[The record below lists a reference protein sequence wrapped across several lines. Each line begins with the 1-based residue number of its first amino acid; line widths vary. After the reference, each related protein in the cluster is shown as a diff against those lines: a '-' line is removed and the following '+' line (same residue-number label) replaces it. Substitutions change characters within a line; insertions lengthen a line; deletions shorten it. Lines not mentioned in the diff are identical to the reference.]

1 LTETRWTITEW
12 FPISI
17 PAESIVA
24 GPDGALW
31 FASRDRN
38 NNKIGRITT
47 AGVVTEFPITGLS
60 SAQSFVFT
68 NIAAGPDGALWF
80 GFARV
85 SPAPHRM
92 GIGRIT
98 TTGTI
103 SEFLLPVPSPSGS
116 HIMYGIT
123 AGPDGALWFTE
134 PQDNKI
140 GRITT
145 TGELTEFPLP
155 PLPKPGVASYVGITM
170 GPDGA
175 LWFANP
181 FGNQN
186 GEISRITTAGAVT
199 EFPIPPAFTGV
210 PGITAGP
217 DGALWFTQS
226 NGRKIGR
233 ITTAG
238 AVTEFPIPPAS
249 HVGRGPFRIGHDA
262 WGITMGPDG
271 ALWFTDTIAN
281 KIGRITT
288 TGELSEFLLPAPN
301 SLPSGITAGPDGALW
316 FTGSDNSR
324 GKIGRIEQIDQ

>member
-1 LTETRWTITEW
+1 LTKTRWTITEL

-31 FASRDRN
+31 FATRDRN

-47 AGVVTEFPITGLS
+47 SGVVTEFPKTGSS
-60 SAQSFVFT
+60 SAQFVFT

-80 GFARV
+80 GFARPMSPV
-85 SPAPHRM
+85 SGRM

-98 TTGTI
+98 TTGMI
-103 SEFLLPVPSPSGS
+103 SEFLLPVPSSSGC
-116 HIMYGIT
+116 HIMFGIT

-134 PQDNKI
+134 PQDNRI

-145 TGELTEFPLP
+145 TGEFTEFPLP
-155 PLPKPGVASYVGITM
+155 PLPNPGVASYVGITM

-186 GEISRITTAGAVT
+186 GQISRITTAGAVT
-199 EFPIPPAFTGV
+199 EFRLPSASSGI

-226 NGRKIGR
+226 NGREIGR

-238 AVTEFPIPPAS
+238 AVTKFPIPPAS
-249 HVGRGPFRIGHDA
+249 YAGRRAPF
-262 WGITMGPDG
+262 
-271 ALWFTDTIAN
+271 
-281 KIGRITT
+281 
-288 TGELSEFLLPAPN
+288 E
-301 SLPSGITAGPDGALW
+301 
-316 FTGSDNSR
+316 
-324 GKIGRIEQIDQ
+324 

>member
-1 LTETRWTITEW
+1 L

-31 FASRDRN
+31 FATRDRN

-68 NIAAGPDGALWF
+68 NITAGPDGALWF

-85 SPAPHRM
+85 SPASFRM

-98 TTGTI
+98 TTGMI
-103 SEFLLPVPSPSGS
+103 SEFLLPVR
-116 HIMYGIT
+116 HVMFGIT

-134 PQDNKI
+134 PQVNRI

-145 TGELTEFPLP
+145 AGAVTEFPLP

-175 LWFANP
+175 LWFTNP
-181 FGNQN
+181 FENKN

-199 EFPIPPAFTGV
+199 EFRLPSAFSGV
-210 PGITAGP
+210 RGITAGP
-217 DGALWFTQS
+217 DDALWFTQS

-238 AVTEFPIPPAS
+238 VVTEFPIPPAS
-249 HVGRGPFRIGHDA
+249 QVGRRGPFRIGYDA
-262 WGITMGPDG
+262 WGITVGPDG
-271 ALWFTDTIAN
+271 ALWFTETIAN

-288 TGELSEFLLPAPN
+288 SGELSEFLLPVPN

-316 FTGSDNSR
+316 FTGSDNNT
-324 GKIGRIEQIDQ
+324 GMIGRIEQIYQ

>member
-1 LTETRWTITEW
+1 LTATRWTITEW
-12 FPISI
+12 FPVSI

-68 NIAAGPDGALWF
+68 NIAAGPDGALWY

-85 SPAPHRM
+85 SRASFRM

-98 TTGTI
+98 TTGMI
-103 SEFLLPVPSPSGS
+103 SEFLLPVPSPSGC
-116 HIMYGIT
+116 HVMFGIT

-145 TGELTEFPLP
+145 TGELSEYRLP

-199 EFPIPPAFTGV
+199 EFRLPSALRGV
-210 PGITAGP
+210 SGITAGP
-217 DGALWFTQS
+217 DGALWFTARS
-226 NGRKIGR
+226 GGRIGR

-249 HVGRGPFRIGHDA
+249 RVGRGAFRIGHDA
-262 WGITMGPDG
+262 WGITMAPDG
-271 ALWFTDTIAN
+271 AVVHRDYCQQNRADHSHGGIE
-281 KIGRITT
+281 RI
-288 TGELSEFLLPAPN
+288 PP
-301 SLPSGITAGPDGALW
+301 
-316 FTGSDNSR
+316 GST
-324 GKIGRIEQIDQ
+324 E